1 MHYDLEDKVALV
13 TGGAGGIGGAVSSL
27 LAKSGARV
35 VVADIA
41 PDAAARKVEE
51 IKAAGGDAM
60 AVTMDLEKESDI
72 DATFEAVMD
81 TYGRLDFLD
90 NNAALL
96 TPEIAH
102 RDGNIEDMLTEVWD
116 RTYAVNA
123 RGTMLCCRAA
133 LKIMRAQGKG
143 SIVNTA
149 SNLALQGHVIQ
160 AAYSSS
166 KAAVIQMTRAIATS
180 HGRAGIRCNA
190 VLPGLTG
197 TPAALEN
204 LPPELHKAVLDE
216 TPVGFLG
223 VPDDIAH
230 LVVFLA
236 SDAARNIT
244 GQTMASDGGTSIH
257 VPGYGPLNSFFGGPG
272 T

>member
-1 MHYDLEDKVALV
+1 MNYDLEGKVALV
-13 TGGAGGIGGAVSSL
+13 TGGAGGIGGAVCAILS
-27 LAKSGARV
+27 ASGATV
-35 VVADIA
+35 VVADINGERA
-41 PDAAARKVEE
+41 EEKAAALRD
-51 IKAAGGDAM
+51 AGGQAM
-60 AVTMDLEKESDI
+60 AVRMDLEQESDI
-72 DATFEAVMD
+72 TATFAKVMD

-96 TPEIAH
+96 TPEVAMN
-102 RDGNIEDMLTEVWD
+102 DGNIEDMDTTLWD
-116 RTYAVNA
+116 RTYAVNT

-133 LKIMRAQGKG
+133 LRIMKPQGTG

-180 HGRAGIRCNA
+180 HGQFGIRCNA

-197 TPAALEN
+197 TPAALEH
-204 LPPELHKAVLDE
+204 LPHELHQAVLEE
-216 TPVGFLG
+216 TPVGFIG

-230 LVVFLA
+230 LVCFLA

-257 VPGYGPLNSFFGGPG
+257 VPGFARLNRFFGGHA
-272 T
+272 

>member
-1 MHYDLEDKVALV
+1 MHYDLENKAAIV
-13 TGGAGGIGGAVSSL
+13 TGGAGGIGGAVSSI
-27 LAKSGARV
+27 LAASGAKV
-35 VVADIA
+35 LVADISGDGA
-41 PDAAARKVEE
+41 EAKVAE
-51 IKAAGGDAM
+51 IRAAGGEA
-60 AVTMDLEKESDI
+60 TSFQMDLEQESDI
-72 DATFEAVMD
+72 KAMFEKVMD

-96 TPEIAH
+96 TPEVAH
-102 RDGNIEDMLTEVWD
+102 NDGNIEDMDTQIWD
-116 RTYAVNA
+116 RTFAVNT
-123 RGTMLCCRAA
+123 RGTMLCCREA
-133 LKIMRAQGKG
+133 LRIMGPQGGG

-180 HGRAGIRCNA
+180 HGHKGIRCNA

-197 TPAALEN
+197 TKAALEN
-204 LPPELHKAVLDE
+204 LPHELHSAVLSE

-223 VPDDIAH
+223 VPEDIAH

-257 VPGYGPLNSFFGGPG
+257 VPGYARLKPFFEGAKA
-272 T
+272 